1 MGLAFYGESLAKTN
15 AAEITRLTLI
25 WVARWQETRGEKMKE
40 ASIMLLEK
48 NIEKMTEFGPSIMLM
63 KIKDL

>member
-1 MGLAFYGESLAKTN
+1 
-15 AAEITRLTLI
+15 
-25 WVARWQETRGEKMKE
+25 MKE